1 MRSRSLWNKNMEP
14 GLGPFREWNGMGW
27 WSVVF
32 DISLGYLSY
41 LKVH

>member
-27 WSVVF
+27 CGGSV
-32 DISLGYLSY
+32 YLI
-41 LKVH
+41 